1 MSPTPCNRA
10 ASRSPGVSRIAS
22 TCCMCRSKKS
32 TIGQRV
38 RCSSWRTSLLAAVV
52 NTSGVRGLVSSA
64 SSSLATT
71 SRASATEAMN
81 GIRVRSK
88 RSPGNWISSALPIV
102 SALMP
107 VLSERKNTGTTS
119 SESAAA
125 ELMMQSTLDD
135 DQLLAQGGDGGG
147 GEAEA
152 LGEVALDVAVL
163 AAYLL
168 QGCREIAGLH
178 AEDREEQVGV
188 AAVVAERVQPVLQRG
203 QQVGVGE
210 EVLLQHRVLR
220 HAGQQQ
226 QGGRRPP
233 GAVLARRTVEQHR
246 LVGLGDALEELPVG
260 GLRRG
265 QAHEVSVGLL
275 EVALRLAVAE

>member
-1 MSPTPCNRA
+1 MSPTPGSRA

-32 TIGQRV
+32 TMGQRV
-38 RCSSWRTSLLAAVV
+38 RCSSWRTSSLAAVV

-64 SSSLATT
+64 SSSRATT

-88 RSPGNWISSALPIV
+88 RSPGNWMSSAFPMV

-119 SESAAA
+119 SVSAAGA
-125 ELMMQSTLDD
+125 LMMRSTLTVH
-135 DQLLAQGGDGGG
+135 QLRAQRRDRGGGD
-147 GEAEA
+147 AETRS
-152 LGEVALDVAVL
+152 EVLLDVDVL
-163 AAYLL
+163 AAYLTE
-168 QGCREIAGLH
+168 GCLEIAGLH
-178 AEDREEQVGV
+178 AQDREEQVGV

-220 HAGQQQ
+220 HAEQQQ

-233 GAVLARRTVEQHR
+233 GAVLARRAVEQQR
-246 LVGLGDALEELPVG
+246 LVGLRDALEELPVG

-265 QAHEVSVGLL
+265 EAHEVAVGL
-275 EVALRLAVAE
+275 